1 MRKLSSL
8 LVFAVTLVSLLAV
21 PLSGYAAIQ
30 WADGEDDCDHEYEV
44 ISYDSESSEVTLL
57 CSLCGYKTIEKCD
70 DYLSSNAVMTLDV
83 NSDTCSHNYQIVA
96 FDRNTAAAVVVC
108 SYCGDKFEDDFAVHV
123 YDGTTNTNYVKWFDA
138 VEDGYING
146 KDFAALYAKYSDES
160 ETAAD
165 IKSGLSSFLSQ
176 SSFSY
181 KEIFFYGYF
190 TVLIVLLFVISI
202 IIKRKLV

>member
-30 WADGEDDCDHEYEV
+30 WADGEDDCDHNYEV
-44 ISYDSESSEVTLL
+44 VSYDSDTSELKLVCTY
-57 CSLCGYKTIEKCD
+57 CGDYKTEGFDDFYESMTFEIETDNC
-70 DYLSSNAVMTLDV
+70 T
-83 NSDTCSHNYQIVA
+83 HNYQIVS

-108 SYCGDKFEDDFAVHV
+108 SYCGDKFDDDFATHV
-123 YDGTTNTNYVKWFDA
+123 YDGTTNTNYVSWFDA

-160 ETAAD
+160 EAAAD
-165 IKSGLSSFLSQ
+165 IKAGLSSFLSQ